1 MRKKNKKLLTIIT
14 VVKNDVLNIERTIKS
29 IISQKNKKIEYIIVD
44 GNSKDGTT
52 DIIKKYKKKIDK
64 ISFKKDNGIYDA
76 MNNGIKMSNGKY
88 LGFCNSGDIIRKKG
102 IQRIQKKLNKN
113 IDVLFATV
121 KRHYLGK
128 TITKSGFNLKRLN
141 YNFDFA
147 TSHSTGFYIKKS
159 FHDKI
164 GFYNLNFKCSADYDF
179 YLRIFKLKNLKV
191 MSTNRNKIIGEVQ
204 SGGFSSTYSS
214 FDHLIE
220 ETKIRMKN
228 NQNIFLISLIFVN
241 TLIKNFIK
249 YLGKL

>member
-147 TSHSTGFYIKKS
+147 TSHSTGFFIKKK
-159 FHDKI
+159 FHKI
-164 GFYNLNFKCSADYDF
+164 LGFYDLKFRCSADYDF
-179 YLRIFKLKNLKV
+179 YLRLFKLNDLKIAVTNKNE
-191 MSTNRNKIIGEVQ
+191 IIGEVQ
-204 SGGFSSTYSS
+204 SGGFSSTLTPLQ
-214 FDHLIE
+214 HLNE
-220 ETKIRMKN
+220 ETKIRFKN
-228 NQNIFLISLIFVN
+228 KQHILIILIIYVN
-241 TLIKNFIK
+241 TIIKNFFK
-249 YLGKL
+249 